1 MALKN
6 TCSVAINYTN
16 SPLNLDDFGIQEY
29 LPVIVNEVLD
39 VTVQVADADVFTL
52 KLKKNI

>member
-6 TCSVAINYTN
+6 TYSVPNNYKN
-16 SPLNLDDFGIQEY
+16 FPLNLDDFGIQEY

-39 VTVQVADADVFTL
+39 VTV
-52 KLKKNI
+52 